1 MTKESSERRVALLIA
16 LLGSVGIGFDKVI
29 HVDTCKQLLESLSK
43 EDMSTFVNHC
53 YGMLLQP
60 LEEKDGEDKELSE
73 EEKQE
78 KLADIANRRRFAALN
93 NLYHLIMNYDQ
104 LDVSVF
110 IRVLLVLC
118 CMKKDEAK
126 ETKTEVDLA
135 HEGVV
140 ESFALHCYPPISPAI
155 QSKANEL
162 LSSLL
167 SKKSANQEEA
177 MAYVVLQEFENVLK
191 EAKKN
196 KTMSFVQA
204 WEEED
209 VKSHAKLMKK
219 VKALHEKNKSEKSK
233 EEKSKDE
240 KSKEEKNKDEKSK
253 DEKNKDEKSK
263 DEKNKDEKSKNEKQR
278 ALENF
283 FVNVALGQC
292 MKHEYS
298 QFVDDLLE
306 WSGHMGKKEANAT
319 ERPVAVFLDVALILL
334 RTGNKSLCDATI
346 EVGVVGGGD
355 A

>member
-233 EEKSKDE
+233 DE
-240 KSKEEKNKDEKSK
+240 KSKEEKSKEEKSK
-253 DEKNKDEKSK
+253 EEKSK
-263 DEKNKDEKSKNEKQR
+263 EEKIKDEKSKNEKQR

>member
-233 EEKSKDE
+233 DE
-240 KSKEEKNKDEKSK
+240 KSKE
-253 DEKNKDEKSK
+253 EKNKDEKSK

-306 WSGHMGKKEANAT
+306 WSRHMGKKEANAT

>member
-233 EEKSKDE
+233 EEKSK
-240 KSKEEKNKDEKSK
+240 EEKNKDEKSK

-263 DEKNKDEKSKNEKQR
+263 EEKNKDEKSKNEKQR

>member
-60 LEEKDGEDKELSE
+60 LEEKDGEDKELNE

-240 KSKEEKNKDEKSK
+240 KSKEEKNKDEK
-253 DEKNKDEKSK
+253 NKDE
-263 DEKNKDEKSKNEKQR
+263 NKSKNEKQR

>member
-233 EEKSKDE
+233 EEKNKDE
-240 KSKEEKNKDEKSK
+240 KSKE
-253 DEKNKDEKSK
+253 
-263 DEKNKDEKSKNEKQR
+263 EKNKDEKSKNEKQR

>member
-196 KTMSFVQA
+196 KVMSFVQA

-233 EEKSKDE
+233 SE
-240 KSKEEKNKDEKSK
+240 NK
-253 DEKNKDEKSK
+253 DEKNKDEK
-263 DEKNKDEKSKNEKQR
+263 NKDENKSKNEKQR

>member
-233 EEKSKDE
+233 
-240 KSKEEKNKDEKSK
+240 

-263 DEKNKDEKSKNEKQR
+263 EEKNKDEKSKNEKQR

>member
-60 LEEKDGEDKELSE
+60 LEEKDGEDKELNE

-233 EEKSKDE
+233 EEKNKDE
-240 KSKEEKNKDEKSK
+240 KSKE
-253 DEKNKDEKSK
+253 EKNKDEKSK

>member
-253 DEKNKDEKSK
+253 DEK
-263 DEKNKDEKSKNEKQR
+263 SKNEKQR

>member
-233 EEKSKDE
+233 EEKSK
-240 KSKEEKNKDEKSK
+240 EEKNKDEKSK
-253 DEKNKDEKSK
+253 EEKS
-263 DEKNKDEKSKNEKQR
+263 KDEKSKNEKQR

>member
-219 VKALHEKNKSEKSK
+219 VKALHEKNKSEKSN
-233 EEKSKDE
+233 
-240 KSKEEKNKDEKSK
+240 EEKNKDEKSK

>member
-110 IRVLLVLC
+110 IRVLLVMC

-233 EEKSKDE
+233 EEKSKE
-240 KSKEEKNKDEKSK
+240 
-253 DEKNKDEKSK
+253 EKNKDEKSK

>member
-29 HVDTCKQLLESLSK
+29 HVNTCKQLLESLSK

-140 ESFALHCYPPISPAI
+140 ESFALHCHPPISPAI

-233 EEKSKDE
+233 EEKSKEE
-240 KSKEEKNKDEKSK
+240 KSKE
-253 DEKNKDEKSK
+253 EKNKDEKSK

>member
-263 DEKNKDEKSKNEKQR
+263 NEKQR

>member
-219 VKALHEKNKSEKSK
+219 VKALHEKNKSEKN
-233 EEKSKDE
+233 KDE
-240 KSKEEKNKDEKSK
+240 KSKEEKSKEEKI
-253 DEKNKDEKSK
+253 KDEKSK

>member
-1 MTKESSERRVALLIA
+1 MPRSYAPN
-16 LLGSVGIGFDKVI
+16 D
-29 HVDTCKQLLESLSK
+29 
-43 EDMSTFVNHC
+43 
-53 YGMLLQP
+53 P
-60 LEEKDGEDKELSE
+60 
-73 EEKQE
+73 
-78 KLADIANRRRFAALN
+78 
-93 NLYHLIMNYDQ
+93 
-104 LDVSVF
+104 VF
-110 IRVLLVLC
+110 N
-118 CMKKDEAK
+118 KNG
-126 ETKTEVDLA
+126 TE
-135 HEGVV
+135 
-140 ESFALHCYPPISPAI
+140 
-155 QSKANEL
+155 
-162 LSSLL
+162 
-167 SKKSANQEEA
+167 
-177 MAYVVLQEFENVLK
+177 ENVLK
-191 EAKKN
+191 AAKKN

-233 EEKSKDE
+233 EEKSK
-240 KSKEEKNKDEKSK
+240 EEKN
-253 DEKNKDEKSK
+253 K

>member
-233 EEKSKDE
+233 DE
-240 KSKEEKNKDEKSK
+240 KSKEEKSK
-253 DEKNKDEKSK
+253 EEKNKDEKSK

>member
-196 KTMSFVQA
+196 KVMSFVQA

-233 EEKSKDE
+233 SE
-240 KSKEEKNKDEKSK
+240 NK
-253 DEKNKDEKSK
+253 DEKNKDEKNK
-263 DEKNKDEKSKNEKQR
+263 DEKNKDEKNKDENKSKNEKQR

-298 QFVDDLLE
+298 QFVDGLLE

>member
-43 EDMSTFVNHC
+43 EDMNTFVNHC

-73 EEKQE
+73 EENKE
-78 KLADIANRRRFAALN
+78 NLADIANRRRFAALN

-104 LDVSVF
+104 LDMSVF

-126 ETKTEVDLA
+126 EAKTEVDLA

-140 ESFALHCYPPISPAI
+140 ESFALHCYPPINPAI

-167 SKKSANQEEA
+167 SKKNPNQEEA
-177 MAYVVLQEFENVLK
+177 IAYVVLQEFENVLK

-196 KTMSFVQA
+196 KTMSFIQA

-219 VKALHEKNKSEKSK
+219 VKALHEKNKSEKN
-233 EEKSKDE
+233 KSE
-240 KSKEEKNKDEKSK
+240 NKNKDEKSK
-253 DEKNKDEKSK
+253 DENKNKNEKSK
-263 DEKNKDEKSKNEKQR
+263 DENKNEKQR

-306 WSGHMGKKEANAT
+306 WSNHIGKKEANAT

-346 EVGVVGGGD
+346 EVGVCGGGN

>member
-233 EEKSKDE
+233 EEK
-240 KSKEEKNKDEKSK
+240 NKDEKSK
-253 DEKNKDEKSK
+253 NEKSKDEKSK

>member
-233 EEKSKDE
+233 EEK
-240 KSKEEKNKDEKSK
+240 
-253 DEKNKDEKSK
+253 NKDEKSK

>member
-29 HVDTCKQLLESLSK
+29 FVDTCKQLLESLSK

-60 LEEKDGEDKELSE
+60 LEEKDGEDKELNE

-263 DEKNKDEKSKNEKQR
+263 NEKQR

>member
-233 EEKSKDE
+233 DE
-240 KSKEEKNKDEKSK
+240 KSKE
-253 DEKNKDEKSK
+253 EKNKDEKSK

>member
-233 EEKSKDE
+233 EEKNKDE
-240 KSKEEKNKDEKSK
+240 KSKEEKS
-253 DEKNKDEKSK
+253 KDEKSK

>member
-233 EEKSKDE
+233 EEK
-240 KSKEEKNKDEKSK
+240 
-253 DEKNKDEKSK
+253 
-263 DEKNKDEKSKNEKQR
+263 NKDEKSKNEKQR

>member
-240 KSKEEKNKDEKSK
+240 K
-253 DEKNKDEKSK
+253 NKDEKSK

>member
-233 EEKSKDE
+233 EEKNKDE
-240 KSKEEKNKDEKSK
+240 KSKE
-253 DEKNKDEKSK
+253 EKNKDEKSK

>member
-233 EEKSKDE
+233 EEKSKE
-240 KSKEEKNKDEKSK
+240 
-253 DEKNKDEKSK
+253 EKNKDEKSK

>member
-253 DEKNKDEKSK
+253 
-263 DEKNKDEKSKNEKQR
+263 NEKQR

>member
-60 LEEKDGEDKELSE
+60 LEEKDGEDKELNE

-263 DEKNKDEKSKNEKQR
+263 NEKQR

>member
-126 ETKTEVDLA
+126 ET
-135 HEGVV
+135 
-140 ESFALHCYPPISPAI
+140 
-155 QSKANEL
+155 
-162 LSSLL
+162 
-167 SKKSANQEEA
+167 
-177 MAYVVLQEFENVLK
+177 
-191 EAKKN
+191 
-196 KTMSFVQA
+196 
-204 WEEED
+204 
-209 VKSHAKLMKK
+209 
-219 VKALHEKNKSEKSK
+219 
-233 EEKSKDE
+233 
-240 KSKEEKNKDEKSK
+240 
-253 DEKNKDEKSK
+253 
-263 DEKNKDEKSKNEKQR
+263 
-278 ALENF
+278 
-283 FVNVALGQC
+283 
-292 MKHEYS
+292 
-298 QFVDDLLE
+298 
-306 WSGHMGKKEANAT
+306 
-319 ERPVAVFLDVALILL
+319 
-334 RTGNKSLCDATI
+334 
-346 EVGVVGGGD
+346 
-355 A
+355 

>member
-233 EEKSKDE
+233 EEKNKDE

-253 DEKNKDEKSK
+253 E
-263 DEKNKDEKSKNEKQR
+263 EKNKDEKSKNEKQR

>member
-233 EEKSKDE
+233 SE
-240 KSKEEKNKDEKSK
+240 NKDE
-253 DEKNKDEKSK
+253 
-263 DEKNKDEKSKNEKQR
+263 
-278 ALENF
+278 
-283 FVNVALGQC
+283 
-292 MKHEYS
+292 
-298 QFVDDLLE
+298 
-306 WSGHMGKKEANAT
+306 
-319 ERPVAVFLDVALILL
+319 
-334 RTGNKSLCDATI
+334 
-346 EVGVVGGGD
+346 
-355 A
+355 

>member
-1 MTKESSERRVALLIA
+1 MALLIA

-60 LEEKDGEDKELSE
+60 LEEKDGEDKELNE

-233 EEKSKDE
+233 DE
-240 KSKEEKNKDEKSK
+240 KSKE
-253 DEKNKDEKSK
+253 EKNKDEKSK

>member
-43 EDMSTFVNHC
+43 EDTSTFVNHC

-60 LEEKDGEDKELSE
+60 LEEKDSEDKELNE

-263 DEKNKDEKSKNEKQR
+263 NEKQR